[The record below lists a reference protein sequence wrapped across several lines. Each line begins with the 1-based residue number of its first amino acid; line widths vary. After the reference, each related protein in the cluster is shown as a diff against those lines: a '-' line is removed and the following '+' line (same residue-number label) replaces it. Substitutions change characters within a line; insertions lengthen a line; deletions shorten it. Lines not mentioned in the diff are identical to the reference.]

1 MNLSSRIVRRSPRR
15 GFTLIELLVAAGIT
29 ALLAVFIS
37 VIVRNVG
44 ATWSRAS
51 SRLGADAQAR
61 LVLDQISLDL
71 QSAIYRD
78 DGNVWMAV
86 DVLNNTTNAPGLWD
100 NTNANVG
107 RIKPAGGLSLQMNVP
122 NLADAR
128 FGQAGV
134 WLRFFTTRRAANT
147 NANTVSAPVAVG
159 YQIIRRPTSINGPA
173 ATVPRGY
180 LLHRAEVRPATE
192 NNRPGTLEAG
202 FNLDPNPA
210 APTLYSQRSAG
221 PNPNNDGSVYG
232 DPFGLKAPGANN
244 PPRNLDAV
252 LADNVVDFG
261 VRCYVRD
268 AAAPGGLRLVF
279 PAADETGR
287 LGNAATARLRGQL
300 PPGTPVASDNF
311 NLHFP
316 DVVDVMVRVLTEEG
330 VAALANVERN
340 QAPLPPAP
348 LKYGSNVQ
356 QWWWGVAQ
364 ENSRVYTRRIVLR
377 VQPL

>member
-1 MNLSSRIVRRSPRR
+1 MSSYSRIVRRSSLA

-29 ALLAVFIS
+29 ALLAASIAV
-37 VIVRNVG
+37 VVRNVG

-61 LVLDQISLDL
+61 LVLDQIALDL
-71 QSAIYRD
+71 QSALYRD
-78 DGNVWMAV
+78 DGNVWMAI

-100 NTNANVG
+100 NTNANAG
-107 RIKPAGGLSLQMNVP
+107 RIKPAGGLSLQMNTP
-122 NLADAR
+122 SLADAR

-147 NANTVSAPVAVG
+147 NVNAVSAPVAVG

-202 FNLDPNPA
+202 FNLDPAPA
-210 APTLYSQRSAG
+210 TPTLYSQRSAG
-221 PNPNNDGSVYG
+221 ANPNNDGSVYG

-252 LADNVVDFG
+252 LADNVIDFG

-268 AAAPGGLRLVF
+268 PAAPGGLRLVF
-279 PAADETGR
+279 PAADATGR
-287 LGNAATARLRGQL
+287 LGNAATVRLRGQL
-300 PPGTPVASDNF
+300 PPGTPASADNF
-311 NLHFP
+311 NLIFP
-316 DVVDVMVRVLTEEG
+316 DVVDVMVRVLTDEG

-340 QAPLPPAP
+340 QTPLPPAP
-348 LKYGSNVQ
+348 LKYNSNVQ

-364 ENSRVYTRRIVLR
+364 ENSRVYTRRIDLR